1 MRVTEHWRRL
11 PRGVVESPSL
21 EKFKSGLDVVL
32 GNLLKVTLLEQ
43 GGLEKMS
50 SREVSSKFSYSVISL
65 KHMQIKM
72 RG

>member
-1 MRVTEHWRRL
+1 M
-11 PRGVVESPSL
+11 

-50 SREVSSKFSYSVISL
+50 SREVSSKFSYLLILTRQLNHSAVLTRDPWTITGLQTTGSQVIT
-65 KHMQIKM
+65 
-72 RG
+72 